1 MNLDKFTLKA
11 QDAMAVAQQIA
22 SEYGNQQLEPEH
34 VIMAML
40 RDSEGIIPII
50 LKKLVLIYPPWKR
63 VLSMRSRNYP
73 KFRVAV
79 LPNFIF
85 PSVPSR

>member
-50 LKKLVLIYPPWKR
+50 LKNW
-63 VLSMRSRNYP
+63 S
-73 KFRVAV
+73 
-79 LPNFIF
+79 
-85 PSVPSR
+85 